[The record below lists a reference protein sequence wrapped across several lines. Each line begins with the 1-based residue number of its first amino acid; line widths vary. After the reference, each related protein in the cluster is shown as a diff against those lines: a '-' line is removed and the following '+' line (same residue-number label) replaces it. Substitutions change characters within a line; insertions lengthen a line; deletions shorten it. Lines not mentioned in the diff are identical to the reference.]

1 MANDTNLVHFELKG
15 SRNWLTGYFAKRG
28 LFDIR
33 LSAGYQEKLALL
45 GDMYKEDI
53 ADRFNRTHGRTG
65 ETAKSMTKHFYALD
79 VEEAR
84 YDINIA
90 GNVGFV
96 LNPLPP
102 HFITGSPGLQNPMAS
117 LHAKR
122 STNFYSPFGPIEEV
136 YWYQGGAE
144 SYSPDQSW
152 YTDAADAL
160 QGIGAVELR
169 KLAVVVNEVW
179 HDSVSGQEI
188 LASGDFG

>member
-15 SRNWLTGYFAKRG
+15 TRNWLTGYFASRG
-28 LFDIR
+28 EFDLR
-33 LSAGYQEKLALL
+33 LSAEYQARLNLL
-45 GDMYKEDI
+45 GDMYI
-53 ADRFNRTHGRTG
+53 ADVSERFEAAHGRTG
-65 ETAKSMTKHFYALD
+65 QTAKSFTHHYYALD

-96 LNPLPP
+96 LSPLPP
-102 HFITGSPGLQNPMAS
+102 HFIVGSPGLQNPMAS
-117 LHAKR
+117 LSPKR
-122 STNFYSPFGPIEEV
+122 TKNFYSPFGPIEQV

-160 QGIGAVELR
+160 QGIGAIELR
-169 KLAVVVNEVW
+169 KLAVVVTEIW
-179 HDSVSGQEI
+179 HDSVSGNEI